1 VATDLAA
8 LVDPT
13 RTVVITMECQ
23 RAVIGDLTLFAEL
36 RDAAIEVGVF
46 TNGPRLCAGARAAG
60 VRVLHATAE
69 RRSDG
74 AGSVTNCRMLA
85 ASARAGDDDHS
96 ILSGTPG
103 AELVAEFGPEPE
115 DLVVPRLHGLTPF
128 TSTSLDQLV
137 RNLGAT
143 TVVVVGV
150 SVNIGV
156 LGLVISAVDLG
167 YQVVVVDDAVAGVP
181 LDYGRVVLD
190 NTIALLATVTS
201 TDDILA
207 VWAGAV
213 AARAQG
219 R

>member
-1 VATDLAA
+1 MVTDLAA
-8 LVDPT
+8 LIDPT
-13 RTVVITMECQ
+13 RTVVVTMECQ
-23 RAVIGDLTLFAEL
+23 RAVIGDLTPFGAL
-36 RDAAIEVGVF
+36 RDAAAEAGVL
-46 TNGPRLCAGARAAG
+46 TNGPRLCAGARSAG

-69 RRSDG
+69 RRRDG
-74 AGSVTNCRMLA
+74 AGSVANCRMLA
-85 ASARAGDDDHS
+85 ASARAGDDEHS

-143 TVVVVGV
+143 TVVVLGV

-190 NTIALLATVTS
+190 NTISLLATVVS
-201 TDDILA
+201 TDDILG
-207 VWAGAV
+207 VWAGASP
-213 AARAQG
+213 AGADAG
-219 R
+219 